1 MGFARY
7 TFKRE
12 LMEAIK
18 NFPEIVKKDF
28 PLLENSLQSEDRVIY
43 LDHAATTQKP
53 VQVLKKIDEYYRNFN
68 ANVHRGAHQLSAKAT
83 EEFENSRSLI
93 SKFLNTSSA
102 KEIIFTRNA
111 TEAINLV
118 ARSWGEFSLKEGD
131 EILLSVMEHH
141 SNIVP
146 WQMIAAKHKCKL
158 KFIGIDENGKLDI
171 NDYLSK
177 LTAKTKI
184 VSLVH
189 ISNTLGCCNPIK
201 KITELAKQKGSL
213 VLLDACQSLAHQKID
228 VQDLGID
235 FLAGSGHKLCGPTGI
250 GFLWSKEEIL
260 EKIPPFFGGGEMIQD
275 VFEDKS
281 TWAGLPHKFE
291 AGTPAIA
298 EAIGLA
304 EAIKYINKI
313 GLNHIKEY
321 EKTITKYLFE
331 KLNEIEDINI
341 IGPNPEIDPNRASLA
356 TFYINKIHSNDIA
369 EILDSKGICIRSG
382 HHCCQPLHRH
392 IGINST
398 ARISMN
404 FTTTKNDIDVFLQK
418 LKETINFLKLNS

>member
-1 MGFARY
+1 
-7 TFKRE
+7 
-12 LMEAIK
+12 MESIQK
-18 NFPEIVKKDF
+18 FPKINKKDF
-28 PLLENSLQSEDRVIY
+28 PLLENNTTNNNKIIY

-53 VQVLKKIDEYYRNFN
+53 KQVLEKIDKYYRNFN

-83 EEFENSRSLI
+83 EEFENARSLI
-93 SKFLNTSSA
+93 SKYVNANSA

-111 TEAINLV
+111 TEAINLA
-118 ARSWGEFSLKEGD
+118 ARSWGEFALNEND
-131 EILLSVMEHH
+131 EILLSIMEHH

-146 WQMIAAKHKCKL
+146 WQMVAAKNKCKL
-158 KFIGIDENGKLDI
+158 KFIGIDQNGELDI
-171 NDYLSK
+171 NDFKSK
-177 LTAKTKI
+177 LTAKTKL

-201 KITELAKQKGSL
+201 EITQLAKQKGSL
-213 VLLDACQSLAHQKID
+213 VLLDACQSLAHQKLD
-228 VQDLGID
+228 VHDLDID

-250 GFLWSKEEIL
+250 GFLWSRKEIL
-260 EKIPPFFGGGEMIQD
+260 EQIPPFFGGGEMIQD
-275 VFEDKS
+275 VFEEKS

-304 EAIKYINKI
+304 EAINYINSI
-313 GLNHIKEY
+313 GLDHIHEY
-321 EKTITKYLFE
+321 ENHITKYLFK
-331 KLNEIEDINI
+331 KLNQIKDLEI
-341 IGPNPEIDPNRASLA
+341 IGPPPEIDPKRASLA
-356 TFYINKIHSNDIA
+356 TFYIKRIHSNDIA

-398 ARISMN
+398 ARVSMN
-404 FTTTKNDIDVFLQK
+404 FTTSQEDIITFIEK
-418 LKETINFLKLNS
+418 LKETISFLKLNS

>member
-1 MGFARY
+1 
-7 TFKRE
+7 
-12 LMEAIK
+12 MESIQK
-18 NFPEIVKKDF
+18 FPKINKKDF
-28 PLLENSLQSEDRVIY
+28 PLLENNTTNNNKIIY

-53 VQVLKKIDEYYRNFN
+53 KQVLEKIDKYYRNFN

-83 EEFENSRSLI
+83 EEFENARSLI
-93 SKFLNTSSA
+93 SKYVNANSA

-111 TEAINLV
+111 TEAINLA
-118 ARSWGEFSLKEGD
+118 ARSWGEFALNEND
-131 EILLSVMEHH
+131 EILLSIMEHH

-146 WQMIAAKHKCKL
+146 WQMVAAKNKCKL
-158 KFIGIDENGKLDI
+158 KFIGIDQNGELDI
-171 NDYLSK
+171 NDFKSK
-177 LTAKTKI
+177 LTAKTKL

-201 KITELAKQKGSL
+201 EITQLAKQKGSL
-213 VLLDACQSLAHQKID
+213 VLLDACQSLAHQKLD
-228 VQDLGID
+228 VHDLDID

-250 GFLWSKEEIL
+250 GFLWSREEIL
-260 EKIPPFFGGGEMIQD
+260 EQIPPFFGGGEMIQD
-275 VFEDKS
+275 VFEEKS

-304 EAIKYINKI
+304 EAINYINSI
-313 GLNHIKEY
+313 GLDHIHEY
-321 EKTITKYLFE
+321 ENHITKYLFK
-331 KLNEIEDINI
+331 KLNQIKDLEI
-341 IGPNPEIDPNRASLA
+341 IGPPPEIDPKRASLA
-356 TFYINKIHSNDIA
+356 TFYIKRIHSNDIA

-398 ARISMN
+398 ARVSMN
-404 FTTTKNDIDVFLQK
+404 FTTSQEDIITFIEK
-418 LKETINFLKLNS
+418 LKETISFLKLNS

>member
-1 MGFARY
+1 
-7 TFKRE
+7 
-12 LMEAIK
+12 MESIQK
-18 NFPEIVKKDF
+18 LPKINKKDF
-28 PLLENSLQSEDRVIY
+28 PLLENNTTNNNKIIY

-53 VQVLKKIDEYYRNFN
+53 KQVLEKIDKYYRNFN

-83 EEFENSRSLI
+83 EEFENARSLI
-93 SKFLNTSSA
+93 SKYVNANSA

-111 TEAINLV
+111 TEAINLA
-118 ARSWGEFSLKEGD
+118 ARSWGEFALNEND
-131 EILLSVMEHH
+131 EILLSIMEHH

-146 WQMIAAKHKCKL
+146 WQMVAAKNKCKL
-158 KFIGIDENGKLDI
+158 KFIGIDQNGELDI
-171 NDYLSK
+171 NDFKSK
-177 LTAKTKI
+177 LTAKTKL

-201 KITELAKQKGSL
+201 EITQLAKQKGSL

-228 VQDLGID
+228 VHDLDID

-250 GFLWSKEEIL
+250 GFLWSREEIL
-260 EKIPPFFGGGEMIQD
+260 EQIPPFFGGGEMIQD
-275 VFEDKS
+275 VFEEKS

-304 EAIKYINKI
+304 EAINYINSI
-313 GLNHIKEY
+313 GLDHIHEY
-321 EKTITKYLFE
+321 ENHITKYLFK
-331 KLNEIEDINI
+331 KLNQIKDLEI
-341 IGPNPEIDPNRASLA
+341 IGPPPEIDPKRASLA
-356 TFYINKIHSNDIA
+356 TFYIKRIHSNDIA

-398 ARISMN
+398 ARVSMN
-404 FTTTKNDIDVFLQK
+404 FTTSQEDIITFIEK
-418 LKETINFLKLNS
+418 LKETISFLKLNS